1 MIRMSFTLQLQE
13 RMDAWTKDYEIN
25 KCDTP
30 QKIGDLFKTLG
41 PFLKMYTE
49 YMKDFTK
56 ATDCIDEH
64 YANNPKFKAV
74 MDEIHVRL
82 KYLTIVTRQLRML
95 RM

>member
-1 MIRMSFTLQLQE
+1 MIIIMIRMIFTLQLQE

-49 YMKDFTK
+49 Y
-56 ATDCIDEH
+56 IS
-64 YANNPKFKAV
+64 
-74 MDEIHVRL
+74 
-82 KYLTIVTRQLRML
+82 
-95 RM
+95 